1 MGLSMCALIAFQ
13 VWWINSS
20 FKANKERLDMD
31 INALMN
37 SVSSQLFV
45 HNLVLSKNVPVYD
58 LPTGNGSVSSG
69 SHRPDVQPEKAIARD
84 SFKVQIAV
92 NGIGMKP
99 LDRGGVHQKDIKS
112 AKGGVVN
119 AIEIPYYNRDT
130 SFQPARLK
138 TIDSIIK
145 RGLLKA
151 GITTPYVYGIVQS
164 HTGKLRYISDKSLN
178 INELKKGYHTQSEL
192 GFKVDSDEIYLYFP
206 ELDRH
211 IYAKIWSIF
220 AASLLL
226 IIIILSCF
234 WYSIRVIFRQ
244 KKISDIRSDFI
255 NNMTHEFK
263 TPISTVS
270 LATEA
275 LLSFDVRKSEEKT
288 IQYLKIAQQE
298 NKRLGNMVEKVLNIA
313 AYDRGE
319 IRLQSQQTDMNELIE
334 TAISNMQMQ
343 ILERNAVLTRYYN
356 ATNHVLNVDQD
367 HFKNVMTTLIDNALK
382 YSEDQP
388 GIEIHTSS
396 SKDFFIISVE
406 DHGIGISKEEQK
418 KIFEKFYRVSTGKVH
433 NVKGFGLGLSYAAGI
448 VQMHGGSI
456 SVQSQL
462 NKGSVF
468 EIHIPLKHES

>member
-13 VWWINSS
+13 LWWINSS

-31 INALMN
+31 VNAFMSN
-37 SVSSQLFV
+37 VSTQLFLR
-45 HNLVLSKNVPVYD
+45 NLLYNQNVSVFD
-58 LPTGNGSVSSG
+58 VLPTGNDHVTMKIRKNDS
-69 SHRPDVQPEKAIARD
+69 PIARD
-84 SFKVQIAV
+84 SFKVQVAIPGFRMKQLKKENQPGMSSAMSVGDIASA
-92 NGIGMKP
+92 
-99 LDRGGVHQKDIKS
+99 IKRTYYS
-112 AKGGVVN
+112 NDSSFETAK
-119 AIEIPYYNRDT
+119 IR
-130 SFQPARLK
+130 
-138 TIDSIIK
+138 TIDSTIK
-145 RGLLKA
+145 SGLKKA
-151 GITTPYVYGIVQS
+151 GITTPYVYGVIQNRS
-164 HTGKLRYISDKSLN
+164 GKVKYISDKLAN
-178 INELKKGYHTQSEL
+178 INELKKGYHVRLDVGS
-192 GFKVDSDEIYLYFP
+192 KVDAEDVYLYFP
-206 ELDRH
+206 KLDRY
-211 IYAKIWSIF
+211 IYAKIWFIF
-220 AASLLL
+220 VASLLL

-234 WYSIRVIFRQ
+234 WYSIRIIFRQ

-288 IQYLKIAQQE
+288 VQYLKIAQQE

-319 IRLQSQQTDMNELIE
+319 IRLQFQQTDMNELIE

-356 ATNHVLNVDQD
+356 ADNYNLDVDQD
-367 HFKNVMTTLIDNALK
+367 HFKNVITTLIDNALK
-382 YSEDQP
+382 YSEGQP
-388 GIEIHTSS
+388 GIEIHTSN
-396 SKDFFIISVE
+396 SKDFFVISVE

-418 KIFEKFYRVSTGKVH
+418 KIFEKFYRVPTGKVH

-448 VQMHGGSI
+448 VKMHGGSI

-462 NKGSVF
+462 NRGSIF